1 MGDARLGGL
10 GPEGDRN
17 GARHWWEMGTRE
29 QLSSYFGLLSHTLT
43 FITEKLRRQLKET
56 QRAAFAEGTHKNL
69 LTQWKAFLV
78 FCDQYQYQAMPV
90 STDMICLYAQYL
102 ANKLKSPQTVRKYVN
117 GVRVLQVLVDQPIE
131 AFRLQDM
138 RLTFRGLAR
147 LRQHQPKRAQAITP
161 EMLCRMHR
169 FLDSSN
175 ALDLVVWAAILV
187 AFFCMLRESNY
198 VPESQKSFD
207 KSKQLCREDIAV
219 GPDCLLVHIKWSKT
233 IQLAKRTLH
242 IPILAIPNSPICPVH
257 AFQQMV
263 DRVPAGPDNPAFCVQ
278 TKQGLRPL
286 TYRVFQARLKQLVHK
301 SGWVAAAFSSH
312 PLRRGGASLAYKA
325 KVPGE
330 LIKVQG
336 DWASD
341 AYLAY
346 LSIPL
351 EQRIQVATQLSEAAA
366 RKGGK
371 GGKR

>member
-1 MGDARLGGL
+1 MGDAGLGGL

-17 GARHWWEMGTRE
+17 GARHWWEMGTCE

-43 FITEKLRRQLKET
+43 FITEKLRWQLKET

-90 STDMICLYAQYL
+90 STDMICQYAQYL
-102 ANKLKSPQTVRKYVN
+102 ASKLKSPQMVRNYIN

-131 AFRLQDM
+131 AFRSPDL

-161 EMLCRMHR
+161 EMLCRMHK

-187 AFFCMLRESNY
+187 AFFCMLRKSNY

-207 KSKQLCREDIAV
+207 KFKQLCREDIPV

-233 IQLAKRTLH
+233 IQLAERTLH

-263 DRVPAGPDNPAFCVQ
+263 DRVPAGPGDPGSGPSHIGYFRPGSSSWS
-278 TKQGLRPL
+278 TSQGGLLLPFPLIPCAGEAPVWLIRPRYMGNWSRFKG
-286 TYRVFQARLKQLVHK
+286 TGPVRL
-301 SGWVAAAFSSH
+301 
-312 PLRRGGASLAYKA
+312 
-325 KVPGE
+325 
-330 LIKVQG
+330 I
-336 DWASD
+336 
-341 AYLAY
+341 
-346 LSIPL
+346 
-351 EQRIQVATQLSEAAA
+351 
-366 RKGGK
+366 
-371 GGKR
+371 